1 MASPYHQSIRDYIAE
16 YGSKLQKVDSVSK
29 ARQNPIPIPHP
40 FPLVQAVPLYYDPD
54 VIYTLKRT
62 EKKVIFEIA
71 DKQSK
76 NDTIADI
83 IKAYLCNFRVHK
95 LFFIVP
101 DDDKKYV
108 KHDSTQRI
116 IYDSLCKKLK
126 KKKLPVDILVVKIPE
141 SKVNSKRSI
150 FNILDKEVKNEI

>member
-1 MASPYHQSIRDYIAE
+1 MASPYHQSIKNYIAE
-16 YGSKLQKVDSVSK
+16 YGSKLKKVDSISK
-29 ARQNPIPIPHP
+29 ARQNPIPLPHP
-40 FPLVQAVPLYYDPD
+40 YPLIQAVPLYYDPD

-83 IKAYLCNFRVHK
+83 IRAYLCNFRVHK

-101 DDDKKYV
+101 DDKKYK
-108 KHDSTQRI
+108 KHDTTQKI
-116 IYDSLCKKLK
+116 IIASLSKKLK
-126 KKKLPVDILVVKIPE
+126 KNKLPVDILVVKIPE
-141 SKVNSKRSI
+141 SKLKSKKSI
-150 FNILDKEVKNEI
+150 FNILDKEIQNEI